1 MTSTTPKARPG
12 GPLFLPAK
20 FRKAAI
26 ILWLKRIHA
35 WTGFWGAL
43 LFLLLGTSGIFLNH
57 RETLKIDTGAP
68 VEVSAMDI
76 AVAPNAIGSIEA
88 LGVWAQKEFDFEVLP
103 RPPRPGPGGPGG
115 GAGGRPI
122 APEAANASTTNQA
135 GTIPGVEKLSF
146 LGKERESAEKWQLA
160 FNHVNSIV
168 TIEYVKGAGSVAV
181 RQQAQNV
188 VGLIKNLHKGSGL
201 GVAWVLFL
209 DTIAGALIAMSLTG
223 FLLWSQ
229 LHGSRLLAG
238 GIAGS
243 SLLLALLSM
252 RPFWLW

>member
-1 MTSTTPKARPG
+1 MTSTPKPRPG
-12 GPLFLPAK
+12 GPLFLPSSL
-20 FRKAAI
+20 RKAST

-43 LFLLLGTSGIFLNH
+43 LFLLLGISGVFLNH

-76 AVAPNAIGSIEA
+76 KIAPNAIQSSEA
-88 LGVWAQKEFDFEVLP
+88 LGAWAQKEFGFKTTP
-103 RPPRPGPGGPGG
+103 RPPRQGGGPGAPNTS
-115 GAGGRPI
+115 AGER
-122 APEAANASTTNQA
+122 
-135 GTIPGVEKLSF
+135 VSF
-146 LGKERESAEKWQLA
+146 LGKEREIAEKWQLS
-160 FNHVNSIV
+160 FNHVNGVV
-168 TIEYVKGAGSVAV
+168 TVEYVKGSGSVAV
-181 RQQAQNV
+181 RQQAQNML
-188 VGLIKNLHKGSGL
+188 GLIKNLHKGGGL

-238 GIAGS
+238 GIAGG
-243 SLLLALLSM
+243 SLLLALLSI
-252 RPFWLW
+252 RPFWL

>member
-1 MTSTTPKARPG
+1 MTSTSKARP
-12 GPLFLPAK
+12 GPLFLPSSL
-20 FRKAAI
+20 RKASV

-76 AVAPNAIGSIEA
+76 PVAPELIDSVET
-88 LGVWAQKEFDFEVLP
+88 LGAWAQKEFDFKVPP
-103 RPPRPGPGGPGG
+103 RPPRQTAGPGASANPNPAAQS
-115 GAGGRPI
+115 AGERV
-122 APEAANASTTNQA
+122 T
-135 GTIPGVEKLSF
+135 F

-160 FNHVNSIV
+160 FNHVNGVV
-168 TIEYVKGAGSVAV
+168 TVEYVKGASSVAV
-181 RQQAQNV
+181 RQQAQNLL
-188 VGLIKNLHKGSGL
+188 GFIKNLHKGSGL

-229 LHGSRLLAG
+229 LHGPRLLAG
-238 GIAGS
+238 GIAGG
-243 SLLLALLSM
+243 SLLLALLSI
-252 RPFWLW
+252 RPFWL